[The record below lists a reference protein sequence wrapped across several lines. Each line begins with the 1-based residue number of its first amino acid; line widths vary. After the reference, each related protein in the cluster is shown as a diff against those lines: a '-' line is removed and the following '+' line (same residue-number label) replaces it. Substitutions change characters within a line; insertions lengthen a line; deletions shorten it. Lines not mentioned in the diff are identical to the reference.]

1 MKKIVIC
8 QEFERG
14 EKMLK
19 LLEKLQK
26 KSWIDRKTDGLKE
39 FLEAKLFYNN
49 MHLFVR
55 LSTSNGSLSNL

>member
-39 FLEAKLFYNN
+39 FFKDEVILHQYAFICP
-49 MHLFVR
+49 FVDQ
-55 LSTSNGSLSNL
+55 